1 MAYDVVVLIEREM
14 SEGDARRVAALHAR
28 REETV
33 DYHLLISSH
42 HSNGFGG
49 TLALLGSN
57 RTDMYGLPVE
67 ANGSRTAPEL
77 ADPAEDLASVI
88 EHSARR
94 LRSHNSC
101 HVNVSITHG
110 EVLIGLK
117 ALLISTASQEVVVV
131 AWPETAAR
139 FLVSEWPQR
148 ARKVLK
154 VPQVRVLEHYS

>member
-33 DYHLLISSH
+33 DYHLLVSSH

-49 TLALLGSN
+49 PLALLGSST
-57 RTDMYGLPVE
+57 TDIYGLPVE
-67 ANGSRTAPEL
+67 ADGVRKTPAL
-77 ADPAEDLASVI
+77 ADPEQDLASVI

-101 HVNVSITHG
+101 QVNVSITHG

-117 ALLISTASQEVVVV
+117 ALLMSTASKEVVVV

-139 FLVSEWPQR
+139 LLVSDWPQQ

-154 VPQVRVLEHYS
+154 VPQIRVLEHYT